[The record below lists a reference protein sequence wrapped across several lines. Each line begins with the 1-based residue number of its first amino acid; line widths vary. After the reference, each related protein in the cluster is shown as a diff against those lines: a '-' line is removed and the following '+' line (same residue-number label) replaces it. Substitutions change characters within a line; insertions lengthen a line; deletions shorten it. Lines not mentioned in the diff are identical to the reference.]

1 MFEKASFQKNP
12 RPASSVLVTIPL
24 SWGFVNDLRRSG
36 FLSEQNAHDKD
47 AIGRAVASAARDRV
61 ALKLDQRGGRYP

>member
-12 RPASSVLVTIPL
+12 RPATSVLVTIPL

-36 FLSEQNAHDKD
+36 FLSEQNAHD

-61 ALKLDQRGGRYP
+61 ALKLDQRGGRCP